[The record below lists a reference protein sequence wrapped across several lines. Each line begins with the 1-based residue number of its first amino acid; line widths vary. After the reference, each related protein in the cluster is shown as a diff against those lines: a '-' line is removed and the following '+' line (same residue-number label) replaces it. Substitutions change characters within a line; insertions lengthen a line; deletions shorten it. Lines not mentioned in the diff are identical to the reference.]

1 MQETNVPPSRFR
13 WSALLWFLPAALV
26 LLAVGIWAERPWWAL
41 ALWVAIPVVFGVVIG
56 VLGGRRTSAPDHAY
70 GITSQGARSQGRLE
84 VDVPVEQVMLNL
96 RETVEQLPRYTLVE
110 LSGVQAQL
118 TARMNMKSW
127 GERITLRFHPLDPTR
142 IKIEALC
149 EPRLGTTM
157 VDYGQGAKDLRTVLG
172 AIEQRIPV
180 TGTSRG
186 ST

>member
-41 ALWVAIPVVFGVVIG
+41 ALWVAIPVGFGVVIG
-56 VLGGRRTSAPDHAY
+56 VLGGRRTSALGSAY

-84 VDVPVEQVMLNL
+84 MGVPVEQVMRSL
-96 RETVEQLPRYTLVE
+96 REAVEQLPRYTLVE

-127 GERITLRFHPLDPTR
+127 GERITLRFHPLEPTHTQ
-142 IKIEALC
+142 IEAQC

-157 VDYGQGAKDLRTVLG
+157 VDYGQGAKDLRTLLG
-172 AIEQRIPV
+172 AIEQHTARDKHV
-180 TGTSRG
+180 A
-186 ST
+186 